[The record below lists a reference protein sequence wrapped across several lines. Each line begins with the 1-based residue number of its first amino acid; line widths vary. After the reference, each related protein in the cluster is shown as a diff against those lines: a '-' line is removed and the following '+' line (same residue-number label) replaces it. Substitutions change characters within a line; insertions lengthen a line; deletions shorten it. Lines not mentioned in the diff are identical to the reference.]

1 MPWPGTRSPRPTAA
15 CHLADYAL
23 EAAPDDRAVQTA
35 VAEVYERRADAEESL
50 MAVNIFRSAAEYARR
65 GRPFA

>member
-1 MPWPGTRSPRPTAA
+1 M
-15 CHLADYAL
+15 
-23 EAAPDDRAVQTA
+23 RAILNDTTKVRTGEMDA
-35 VAEVYERRADAEESL
+35 MLRKVAEVYERRADAEESL